1 MIEDLKTL
9 LLRDLE
15 GMAQELRAYPDAS
28 LIWKEL
34 PGTPNSAG
42 VLVQHCV
49 GNLRHFIG
57 AELGQSGYVRDRD
70 GEFSGRDASR
80 DELLELLQAAAK
92 EVSAALDGAGA
103 ETLDDRVRLPGGKS
117 VRRARF
123 LQHLCTHL
131 AYHLGQI
138 DYHRRFTTGAGALPG
153 IVGLGALDPGA

>member
-1 MIEDLKTL
+1 MTGDLKTL

-15 GMAQELRAYPDAS
+15 GMAQQLRAYPDES

-34 PGTPNSAG
+34 PGIPNSAG
-42 VLVQHCV
+42 TLVQHCV

-70 GEFSGRDASR
+70 GEFNRRDASR
-80 DELLELLQAAAK
+80 EELLQLLQGAAR
-92 EVSAALDGAGA
+92 EVSAALDAA
-103 ETLDDRVRLPGGKS
+103 APEALDAAVALPGGKS
-117 VRRARF
+117 TARRRF

-153 IVGLGALDPGA
+153 IMGLGALDPGI